1 MSEKNLSCKQ
11 NDHFAGMCQN
21 IFFMSHKISAAP
33 PAEGHTKKRHNPA
46 QAYMGTEVSFK
57 ILVHIILML
66 IRKSTEVSIFCLCL
80 GGIPFDRNFQVCF
93 FCVRFQDKAVVIA
106 KRKKSLKF
114 LKL

>member
-1 MSEKNLSCKQ
+1 
-11 NDHFAGMCQN
+11 
-21 IFFMSHKISAAP
+21 
-33 PAEGHTKKRHNPA
+33 
-46 QAYMGTEVSFK
+46 
-57 ILVHIILML
+57 ML

-114 LKL
+114 LKLQLYQYECAEIDVLIFLGENCLLNMYELTKEFFHNYLVT